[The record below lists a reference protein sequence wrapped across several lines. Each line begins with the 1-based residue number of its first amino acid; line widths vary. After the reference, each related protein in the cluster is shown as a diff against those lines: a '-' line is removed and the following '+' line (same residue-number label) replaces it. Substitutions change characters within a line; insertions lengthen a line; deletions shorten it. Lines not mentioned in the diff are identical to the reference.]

1 MSFPLELEA
10 LPNLAKLGAFTDNQT
25 YSKAQTH
32 GALNENEG
40 NKNRLMV
47 YQLGEGEGVDDF
59 EDNQQKHMLMRIFC

>member
-25 YSKAQTH
+25 YSKAQTQ

-47 YQLGEGEGVDDF
+47 YQLGEGERGGWF
-59 EDNQQKHMLMRIFC
+59 WR